1 MSDLDQQSQMHLRER
16 PLPIA
21 LCQCGQNYLISEDRQ
36 GSTIACQYCGE
47 IVQLTGSTQ
56 AADDQ
61 SAEVDDT
68 CYSAS
73 GLRIVSPS
81 REKTEPREIAAA
93 GLIAGCLAWCKL
105 HLVEAIGSLI
115 VHGAAAV
122 VLLSILLEHQRVPE
136 LKPLSAS
143 VELVELEIGDVE
155 AIVLEDLSNPG
166 SSSSEIAPPDPQL
179 AASILPVADTMSNEM
194 PELKFQTSAAT
205 DSSSKSRS
213 GSSRKQ
219 GRGRG
224 NGEGEGDGNGGTS
237 FFGKK
242 LTVDSIAYVIDASG
256 SMQGARFRRA
266 RQELVNA
273 LKQMRPQQQFYIVF
287 YTDQTYPLY
296 WPNSVTE
303 LQLAT
308 PLNLQKTGFWI
319 EKAQTSG
326 GTEPQV
332 AMRIA
337 LSLKPDV
344 VFLLSDGDIPPE
356 TRTIVRHENKRS
368 IIHTIA
374 LGSNKGAV
382 VMKQIAAENKGEF
395 KFIPD

>member
-1 MSDLDQQSQMHLRER
+1 MDSLQ
-16 PLPIA
+16 
-21 LCQCGQNYLISEDRQ
+21 
-36 GSTIACQYCGE
+36 
-47 IVQLTGSTQ
+47 
-56 AADDQ
+56 
-61 SAEVDDT
+61 
-68 CYSAS
+68 
-73 GLRIVSPS
+73 PS
-81 REKTEPREIAAA
+81 RSGSPELGETSHSFPVASFVAASRTKA
-93 GLIAGCLAWCKL
+93 SPQTMSATTFVVLCLAWCKL
-105 HLVEAIGSLI
+105 HLVEVIGSLMI
-115 VHGAAAV
+115 HGMAAL
-122 VLLSILLEHQRVPE
+122 VLLSILLEHQSVPE
-136 LKPLSAS
+136 LKPLSAT
-143 VELVELEIGDVE
+143 VELAELAIGDVE
-155 AIVLEDLSNPG
+155 ELVLTELSKPG
-166 SSSSEIAPPDPQL
+166 SAPSDIGPPLPQL
-179 AASILPVADTMSNEM
+179 TASVLPLTDVFSSEM
-194 PELKFQTSAAT
+194 PELKFQAPAAP
-205 DSSSKSRS
+205 DSTEESGS
-213 GSSRKQ
+213 GSSRK

-224 NGEGEGDGNGGTS
+224 KGEGDGDGHGGTS

-273 LKQMRPQQQFYIVF
+273 LKEMRKEQQFYIVF

-296 WPNSVTE
+296 WPNSVAE

-308 PLNLQKTGFWI
+308 PVNLRKTGLWL

-326 GTEPQV
+326 GTEPQE

-337 LSLKPDV
+337 LGLKPDV

-356 TRTIVRHENKRS
+356 TRSIVMQENKRS
-368 IIHTIA
+368 VIHTIA